1 MQRKSWNSGRL
12 ERLSAAL
19 KKAGNTPEAF
29 NAMMEFE
36 ELLPLEAQELS
47 EQIRWPNPPKELWG
61 ASSITPE
68 YLAEQR
74 AENQRRSASLKTLL
88 PSAPPITI
96 KRFDPPAAPPK
107 IVIKRY

>member
-1 MQRKSWNSGRL
+1 MQRKSWNAIRL
-12 ERLSAAL
+12 DRLKAQLA
-19 KKAGNTPEAF
+19 KAGNTPDAF

-47 EQIRWPNPPKELWG
+47 EQVRWPNPPKVFSPELM
-61 ASSITPE
+61 AKTADQ
-68 YLAEQR
+68 LKAAAEGVSK
-74 AENQRRSASLKTLL
+74 A
-88 PSAPPITI
+88 APPAMVV